1 VSTTDTVSR
10 LRAAANWLEL
20 NDVSVHQA
28 LDDGTR
34 LTFTNYGGRA
44 AEMAETVRTLGG
56 EWEKR
61 ADDSSELFYLAR
73 EVAPSVFY
81 TLVAW
86 RAEVCTRVVTAT
98 REVEVEE
105 PDPEAVAA
113 LPKVKRTETV
123 EDVEWRCE
131 PLLARAKAPVP
142 AGVNFDDIPF

>member
-61 ADDSSELFYLAR
+61 SVSCEACLRLDGASS
-73 EVAPSVFY
+73 
-81 TLVAW
+81 
-86 RAEVCTRVVTAT
+86 
-98 REVEVEE
+98 
-105 PDPEAVAA
+105 
-113 LPKVKRTETV
+113 
-123 EDVEWRCE
+123 
-131 PLLARAKAPVP
+131 
-142 AGVNFDDIPF
+142 